1 MVRGRL
7 EFTGIICFKKDF
19 VGQYKMVRVV
29 NAHQDIVSTVSI
41 VYRKKTFAWVAINRY
56 KPKRLVKP

>member
-41 VYRKKTFAWVAINRY
+41 VYRKKTLARVLPR
-56 KPKRLVKP
+56 